1 MNARP
6 RPTALEPTARTPKRV
21 ARKPF
26 LTLLTALVVT
36 VGLAACSS
44 QDGPELNTDVPLP
57 TDIPAGTTITVADQ
71 QNQIQVLLRASGL
84 EKTLPFT
91 IEYANFTGG
100 PAVLE
105 AFRAGTADVAPVGDV
120 PPIHAASTGQQVPI
134 ILGREIKPSSMSL
147 ATRPGA
153 PAITSLQDLR
163 GKKIA
168 YAEGTAQQVVVLRAL
183 ANAGLSTDDVEL
195 VRLQLAEFSEALG
208 AKEVDVAPLNE
219 PRLTRYLRDYGPDG
233 ASFVDPEVA
242 GTISQGL
249 SYVYARG
256 ESLAEPAKAAALRAL
271 VTTLVQAFQWTNTH
285 PAEWIKAYYVDD
297 QKVSEA
303 DGWKILQSNGTT
315 AIPAL
320 DDALIARQQSTIDLL
335 EKADALP
342 EPVTAT
348 DLFDLRFA
356 PVVDAAVK
364 RYGATRTPE
373 DVTR

>member
-1 MNARP
+1 MAARGF
-6 RPTALEPTARTPKRV
+6 RRHRSAWLV
-21 ARKPF
+21 
-26 LTLLTALVVT
+26 ALVAVAT
-36 VGLAACSS
+36 TLSACSS
-44 QDGPELNTDVPLP
+44 SSGPELNTETPLP
-57 TDIPAGTTITVADQ
+57 TQIPSGTTLVVADQ
-71 QNQIQVLLRASGL
+71 QNQIQTLLRASGL

-91 IEYANFTGG
+91 VEYANFVGG

-120 PPIHAASTGQQVPI
+120 PPIHAAATGQQVPI
-134 ILGREIKPSSMSL
+134 ILAREVKPSSMSL
-147 ATRPGA
+147 ATSPGTT
-153 PAITSLQDLR
+153 IGSLQDLR

-183 ANAGLSTDDVEL
+183 QNAGLSTDDVEL
-195 VRLQLAEFSEALG
+195 TRLQLAEFSEALG
-208 AKEVDVAPLNE
+208 AGEVDIAPLNE
-219 PRLTRYLRDYGPDG
+219 PRLTRYLRDYGRDG
-233 ASFVDPEVA
+233 ASVVDPAVA
-242 GTISQGL
+242 GKISEGL

-271 VTTLVQAFQWTNTH
+271 TATLVQAFQWTNTH

-320 DDALIARQQSTIDLL
+320 DDALIARQQGTIDLL
-335 EKADALP
+335 ENADALP
-342 EPVTAT
+342 EPVRSA

-356 PVVDAAVK
+356 SVVDDAVTK
-364 RYGATRTPE
+364 YGATRQPE